1 MQYIC
6 TNTHSAKHQY
16 TENKIIFKNKE
27 KKIKKQKQTYDNDK
41 RNERKAGVRRP
52 EFYHKATNALT
63 KQN

>member
-16 TENKIIFKNKE
+16 TENNIIFKNKE
-27 KKIKKQKQTYDNDK
+27 KKLKKKKDYDK
-41 RNERKAGVRRP
+41 SNERKAGVRRQ
-52 EFYHKATNALT
+52 EFYHEATNALT